1 MTSILTNVGAISAV
15 QQMRSLNAARDK
27 STDEAATGL
36 RVKTAADN
44 TAYWSIATTMRSD
57 NKALAAAG
65 DSLGMGAAAIGV
77 AFSGMSSAI
86 EVVDNIKS
94 KLISAREA
102 GADRN
107 KVNSDITA
115 LRAELFS
122 IVDSSSFNGEN
133 WLRRASTA
141 DDVNPEIVGSF
152 TRDTRGNVSVKTLQ
166 YSMTNVIGTNH
177 LVDDIA
183 DKGILTSAQYATQ
196 TGAATDWVL
205 LNGRKSGTTH
215 TEIALNNATT
225 ASDMDEMISVTDGML
240 MAMTQAAANLG
251 SMISRIEMQSNF
263 VTNLQDTQDRG
274 VGRLVDADL
283 GETSARLRAVQAQN
297 MLATQALSIA
307 NATPLNLMPL
317 LQR

>member
-57 NKALAAAG
+57 NKALAAAS

-86 EVVDNIKS
+86 EVVDDIKS

-102 GADRN
+102 GADKN

-115 LRAELFS
+115 LRTQLFS
-122 IVDSSSFNGEN
+122 IADSASFNGEN
-133 WLRRASTA
+133 WLLRESTA
-141 DDVNPEIVGSF
+141 DDANPEIVGSF
-152 TRDTRGNVSVKTLQ
+152 TRDTRGNVAVKTLQ
-166 YSMTNVIGTNH
+166 YSMTNAIGTNH

-183 DKGILTSAQYATQ
+183 DNGILTSAQYATAV
-196 TGAATDWVL
+196 GATTDWVM
-205 LNGRKSGTTH
+205 LNGRASGTTH
-215 TEIALNNATT
+215 TEFALNSTTT
-225 ASDMDEMISVTDGML
+225 ASDMDEMISVTDSML

-263 VTNLQDTQDRG
+263 VTDLQDTQDRG
-274 VGRLVDADL
+274 
-283 GETSARLRAVQAQN
+283 SAGW
-297 MLATQALSIA
+297 S
-307 NATPLNLMPL
+307 TPISVRP
-317 LQR
+317 RPS